1 MMATPDASTLRTRTH
16 GAYVASPGDRIALI
30 AGSGIL
36 PASLHASLLASSPAK
51 PLLIAIKGEADADL
65 AAKADGVFSIEQIG
79 RLGPYLKSN
88 GITHACFAG
97 GVARRPVWYRVFP
110 APGLI
115 RLLPRAIKALGSGDD
130 ALLRI
135 VTSYAGQYGV
145 TVLGAHELMPE
156 LLAPEGTI
164 GSVSPNSDDWPA
176 IKAAF
181 VAARAIGA
189 LDIGQAAIAFGSRAV
204 ALEGI
209 EGTEGLLERT
219 AAMRGHGRLSST
231 RRGVLVKCCKP
242 GQDTRMDLP
251 SIGPQTIIS
260 AHAAGLSGVAV
271 EAGLSLVLDLPELVS
286 QADRLGLFVLGLR
299 EDML

>member
-1 MMATPDASTLRTRTH
+1 MERPEARQAAPLVLAEC
-16 GAYVASPGDRIALI
+16 DRIAII
-30 AGSGIL
+30 AGSGRL
-36 PASLHASLLASSPAK
+36 PAALFEQVCQSSK
-51 PLLIAIKGEADADL
+51 VRPLLVAIAGEADDALAVAADR
-65 AAKADGVFSIEQIG
+65 VMTIEEIG
-79 RLGPYLKSN
+79 KLGPYLKKE
-88 GITHACFAG
+88 GVTHTTFAG
-97 GVARRPVWYRVFP
+97 GVSRRPAWYRFFP
-110 APGLI
+110 APGILK
-115 RLLPRAIKALGSGDD
+115 LLPRAIRALGSGDD

-135 VTSYAGQYGV
+135 VTAYADQYGI
-145 TVLGAHELMPE
+145 TVLGAHQLMPQ

-164 GSVSPNSDDWPA
+164 GRVQPDRDDWIA
-176 IKAAF
+176 IRAAW

-219 AAMRGHGRLSST
+219 AAMRHHGRLNSS

-251 SIGPQTIIS
+251 SIGPQTVVS

-271 EAGLSLVLDLPELVS
+271 EACLSLMLDIDEIRRE
-286 QADRLGLFVLGLR
+286 ADRLGLFVIGVS
-299 EDML
+299 EAML